1 MAPRMKE
8 SRIEEKNELEMLLSL
23 VWRWKILY
31 ALIIVSAVC
40 LTAGWYR
47 SKPIVYGTTVNV
59 KIGRIAN
66 TLVEPWADIESSM
79 RVYEDEARS
88 KRLLHSV
95 FQSSPQRQDE
105 TRGTLVVTLVAQ
117 SSSADDA
124 RAFAVKMAGDLVAR
138 QKKIFEK
145 ADAAFEKSRPLG
157 GDYPLYLIDTYTA
170 PSRIIGRPE
179 PYSARSVSGGIVNPS
194 SPGMGLKQYLAL
206 SFSFGVFAGLL
217 FIYVLDFV
225 LRRRRSARMG
235 RR

>member
-1 MAPRMKE
+1 MASRMKE
-8 SRIEEKNELEMLLSL
+8 TRIEEKTELEALLSL

-31 ALIIVSAVC
+31 ALIILIAVS

-79 RVYEDEARS
+79 RIYEDEARTR
-88 KRLLHSV
+88 RLLYTV

-105 TRGTLVVTLVAQ
+105 TRGTLVVTLIAQ
-117 SSSADDA
+117 SSSPDDA
-124 RAFAVKMAGDLVAR
+124 RAFAVKLAGDLVSR
-138 QKKIFEK
+138 QKRIFEK
-145 ADAAFEKSRPLG
+145 ADAAFIKNRPIG
-157 GDYPLYLIDTYTA
+157 GDYPLYLIETYTA
-170 PSRIIGRPE
+170 PSRVIGQPE

-206 SFSFGVFAGLL
+206 SFSLGVFAGLL
-217 FIYVLDFV
+217 CIYVLDFV
-225 LRRRRSARMG
+225 LRRRRSLR
-235 RR
+235 